1 MPRQF
6 FKIMIG
12 VYERPR
18 MVILVVMNQNQLQHL
33 AKEWWRA
40 ANQHSCNA
48 VVFKT
53 LSDII
58 VYNL

>member
-1 MPRQF
+1 
-6 FKIMIG
+6 MIG